1 MLIWVSIELIEWQKK
16 YNLSYWQYLSCHF
29 KDTDRLCVCILS
41 EWMPEFILSAA
52 LNWRACHYIIME
64 FSRRNHQTYHTLQR
78 HHRVHPAPS
87 LSCKSV
93 SILHG
98 LGAISS
104 MKCVYNM
111 QCIYNSRLN
120 FKLQFSTQRIK
131 THNYWNSIYVCAPDI
146 IRLTKIKFK
155 LEYII
160 KVRSIIYYWMH
171 IS

>member
-1 MLIWVSIELIEWQKK
+1 MYIVYFPNGCPNSFSLQRQIDARAIILDETIENW
-16 YNLSYWQYLSCHF
+16 
-29 KDTDRLCVCILS
+29 ILL
-41 EWMPEFILSAA
+41 F
-52 LNWRACHYIIME
+52 
-64 FSRRNHQTYHTLQR
+64 QTYYTLQR
-78 HHRVHPAPS
+78 HHRVH
-87 LSCKSV
+87 
-93 SILHG
+93 LHHHYH
-98 LGAISS
+98 ANRFQFYTVWAQSHRWNA
-104 MKCVYNM
+104 CNM

-131 THNYWNSIYVCAPDI
+131 THNYWYSIYVYAPDI